1 MWQTHSKKLKKS
13 LPLELI
19 NRFDDVLFFNK
30 LNDDHLKSIIKY
42 EIKKLKESAYQNGL
56 NLSFSRNIYDFIF
69 DKVSDKEFGARSIR
83 RIVQKYISDTIS
95 KEIVSNAK
103 ITDFNVK
110 YLKKEDKI
118 CVDF

>member
-1 MWQTHSKKLKKS
+1 M
-13 LPLELI
+13 
-19 NRFDDVLFFNK
+19 
-30 LNDDHLKSIIKY
+30 DDHLKSIIKY
-42 EIKKLKESAYQNGL
+42 EIKKLKESAHQNGL
-56 NLSFSRNIYDFIF
+56 NLSFSRNIYDFILIKF
-69 DKVSDKEFGARSIR
+69 QTRIWSKIYFR